1 MRYVVTGAAG
11 FIGSHLSEAL
21 SARGDDVVG
30 VDCFTDYYD
39 PALKE
44 ENARGRE
51 VLRLDLAEDELDFAG
66 LDGVFHLA
74 GQPGVRSFG
83 EAFPLYLR
91 RNVLATQRVFQSAA
105 EADVRVVFSSSSS
118 VYGEAER
125 YPTPE
130 DTVPHPISPYG
141 VTKLACEH
149 LAAAY
154 ATAFSLHAVSLR
166 YFTVYGEAERYPTP
180 EDTVPHP
187 ISPYGVTKL
196 ACEHL
201 AAAYATAF
209 SLHAVSLRYFTVY
222 GPRQR
227 PDMFFRRVCDVL
239 LRGGTFEIYG
249 SGEQSRSF
257 TEVSDVVS
265 GTIAAMNGGEPG
277 AVYNVGGGE
286 EASMLEAIA
295 ALERIS
301 GRTLDVRRVDPARGD
316 VRRTKAD
323 VSRIRDAL
331 GWHPRVG
338 LEDGLERMWAWASA
352 RVAAA

>member
-11 FIGSHLSEAL
+11 FIGSHLAEAL
-21 SARGDDVVG
+21 TAGGDEVVG

-44 ENARGRE
+44 ENARGLDVR
-51 VLRLDLAEDELDFAG
+51 RLDLAEAPLDLEG
-66 LDGVFHLA
+66 VDGVFHLA

-91 RNVLATQRVFQSAA
+91 RNVLATQKVFQAAA
-105 EADVRVVFSSSSS
+105 EAGVRVVFASSSS

-130 DTVPHPISPYG
+130 DATPQPISPYG

-154 ATAFSLHAVSLR
+154 AAGFGLDAVL
-166 YFTVYGEAERYPTP
+166 
-180 EDTVPHP
+180 
-187 ISPYGVTKL
+187 
-196 ACEHL
+196 
-201 AAAYATAF
+201 
-209 SLHAVSLRYFTVY
+209 LRYFTVY

-227 PDMFFRRVCDVL
+227 PDMFFRRVCDAL
-239 LRGGTFEIYG
+239 ASSGTFEIYG

-257 TEVSDVVS
+257 TEVGDAVDATV
-265 GTIAAMNGGEPG
+265 AAMGSGAAG
-277 AVYNVGGGE
+277 AVYNVGGGD
-286 EASMLEAIA
+286 EASMLEAIEL
-295 ALERIS
+295 LERIA
-301 GRTLDVRRVDPARGD
+301 GRTLDVRHIDAARGD

-323 VSRIRDAL
+323 VSRVRAAL
-331 GWHPRVG
+331 GWEPRVA
-338 LEDGLERMWAWASA
+338 LADGLARMWSWASA
-352 RVAAA
+352 RVAAP